1 MNLRK
6 ACNGDVVFIANLIK
20 EGSREGHFSDAF
32 FSLTDMEILK
42 YVLVA
47 VSYNRTY
54 IDTNNILK
62 TDVFVY
68 QDYDD
73 VNKGFC
79 WITTNETSK
88 EIEILMLYVVD
99 KFRKKGIASNM
110 INSVTNF
117 YEKNTISARLYRKSE
132 IMLNILLKS
141 GFEKI
146 EHNAKDSIKL
156 IKMAK

>member
-1 MNLRK
+1 MSLRK

-20 EGSREGHFSDAF
+20 EGSRAGHFSDAF

-88 EIEILMLYVVD
+88 
-99 KFRKKGIASNM
+99 K
-110 INSVTNF
+110 
-117 YEKNTISARLYRKSE
+117 
-132 IMLNILLKS
+132 
-141 GFEKI
+141 
-146 EHNAKDSIKL
+146 
-156 IKMAK
+156 

>member
-1 MNLRK
+1 
-6 ACNGDVVFIANLIK
+6 
-20 EGSREGHFSDAF
+20 
-32 FSLTDMEILK
+32 
-42 YVLVA
+42 
-47 VSYNRTY
+47 
-54 IDTNNILK
+54 
-62 TDVFVY
+62 
-68 QDYDD
+68 
-73 VNKGFC
+73 
-79 WITTNETSK
+79 
-88 EIEILMLYVVD
+88 MLYVVD

-146 EHNAKDSIKL
+146 ENSAKDSIKL